1 MSSRSSSGS
10 FEVAWRSTAS
20 ARSLAGHAGAVVA
33 DADQPAA
40 AAVGDD
46 LDARRA
52 GVERVLDEFLD
63 HARRTLH
70 HLARRDA
77 VDDGFGELA
86 YGHVAFLTQ
95 IERRRWAR
103 AYTVEAP
110 SRRQPEGA
118 VSVACY

>member
-1 MSSRSSSGS
+1 MESRATAPIEGKASPRKPSVRMSSRSSSGN

-20 ARSLAGHAGAVVA
+20 VEILAGHAGPVVA

-52 GVERVLDEFLD
+52 GVERVLHELFD

-70 HLARRDA
+70 HLACRDA
-77 VDDGFGELA
+77 VDDAFGQLA
-86 YGHVAFLTQ
+86 YRHVAFLT
-95 IERRRWAR
+95 AN
-103 AYTVEAP
+103 
-110 SRRQPEGA
+110 
-118 VSVACY
+118 